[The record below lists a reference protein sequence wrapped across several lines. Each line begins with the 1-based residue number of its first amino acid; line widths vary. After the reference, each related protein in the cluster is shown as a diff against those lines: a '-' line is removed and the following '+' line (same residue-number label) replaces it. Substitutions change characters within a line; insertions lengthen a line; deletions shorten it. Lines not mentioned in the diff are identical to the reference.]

1 MRAAETVLI
10 GTKLPSPWHVLCP
23 CARRRLPRAPAAG
36 VRSQHGAATLGSE
49 CSSECGRHHHTRMP
63 KLTKSGEF
71 WWEDIFNAWPH
82 SDMNDNISAKAG

>member
-1 MRAAETVLI
+1 
-10 GTKLPSPWHVLCP
+10 
-23 CARRRLPRAPAAG
+23 
-36 VRSQHGAATLGSE
+36 
-49 CSSECGRHHHTRMP
+49 MP